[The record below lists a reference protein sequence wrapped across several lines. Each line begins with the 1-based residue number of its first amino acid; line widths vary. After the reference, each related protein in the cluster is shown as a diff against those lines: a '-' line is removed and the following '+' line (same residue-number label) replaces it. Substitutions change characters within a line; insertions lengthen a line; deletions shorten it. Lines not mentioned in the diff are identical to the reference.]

1 MLKPKIMI
9 DSYEPLS
16 KIEHITSLFD
26 RYDVEYIKTRLSIGD
41 YMNPDKPYIVIERK
55 KSLLELAVNLSYK
68 DKERFKRE
76 LERARKE
83 GVHVVILIEDGN
95 YQQLDDLKGLAECTL
110 LASVKDIVRRS
121 TIARNTIS
129 AQEFYRK
136 LKALTKWY
144 DVEIQFCNPADT
156 GIRIID
162 ILFDEDVY

>member
-68 DKERFKRE
+68 DKERTK
-76 LERARKE
+76 
-83 GVHVVILIEDGN
+83 
-95 YQQLDDLKGLAECTL
+95 KGLNANWKEQE
-110 LASVKDIVRRS
+110 RR
-121 TIARNTIS
+121 
-129 AQEFYRK
+129 
-136 LKALTKWY
+136 
-144 DVEIQFCNPADT
+144 
-156 GIRIID
+156 
-162 ILFDEDVY
+162 VYML